1 MKKMLA
7 TILFAVGMLGTNVYA
22 QSTETRYFGAL
33 HLHGGYIMPQMN
45 TLPGGFTASNGMAGI
60 GTSGYG
66 SLGKRWLIGGSGFGT
81 IARDNATNNTAVST
95 DMGMGFAD
103 IGYLLHNKGRWIGH
117 VYGGIG
123 GGGMTITYQNRGE
136 SPIRIAD
143 NLSVNSRDKIKISA
157 AGLAWQTGLSF
168 SRLLFAPAAQSS
180 GWKIGLDLGVFHF
193 PSLTQWKYAGNDQR
207 LKGVD
212 RPQLWGG
219 VARLTIGR
227 LF

>member
-7 TILFAVGMLGTNVYA
+7 IIILAIGILRTNAYA
-22 QSTETRYFGAL
+22 QTTETRHFSAVQL
-33 HLHGGYIMPQMN
+33 HSGFIMPQMN
-45 TLPGGFTASNGMAGI
+45 ALPGGFTANNGMAGI

-81 IARDNATNNTAVST
+81 IARDNAINDMTVST

-103 IGYLLHNKGRWIGH
+103 IGYLLRNKGRWISH

-123 GGGMTITYQNRGE
+123 GGGTTITYDNRGE
-136 SPIRIAD
+136 SPLRIAD
-143 NLSVNSRDKIKISA
+143 NLSANSRDKIKISA
-157 AGLAWQTGLSF
+157 AGMAWQTGLSF
-168 SRLLFAPAAQSS
+168 SRLFFDPAVQSG

-193 PSLTQWKYAGNDQR
+193 PYLTQWKYAGNDQG

-212 RPQLWGG
+212 RPLLWGG
-219 VARLTIGR
+219 VARLSIGWI
-227 LF
+227 F

>member
-7 TILFAVGMLGTNVYA
+7 IIILALGILGSNAYA
-22 QSTETRYFGAL
+22 QTPQTRYFGAL
-33 HLHGGYIMPQMN
+33 QLHSGYIMPQLN
-45 TLPGGFTASNGMAGI
+45 TLPGGFTASNGMVGI

-81 IARDNATNNTAVST
+81 IARDNATNDVTVST

-103 IGYLLHNKGRWIGH
+103 IGYLLRNKGRWISH

-123 GGGMTITYQNRGE
+123 GGGMTITYDNRGE
-136 SPIRIAD
+136 SSLHIAD
-143 NLSVNSRDKIKISA
+143 NLSANSRDKIKISA

-168 SRLLFAPAAQSS
+168 SRLLFDPAVQSG
-180 GWKIGLDLGVFHF
+180 GWKIGLDLGIFHF
-193 PSLTQWKYAGNDQR
+193 PYLTQWKYAGNDQR
-207 LKGVD
+207 LNGVD

-219 VARLTIGR
+219 VARLTIGWI
-227 LF
+227 F